1 MHVKMLECN
10 YIATQLKPTVCT
22 KYALHTHM
30 QSYVTA
36 TQVHHHCKVPAWHQL
51 CTKYALHTRNAILC
65 DCYTGTPA
73 PVAARVGGSLLS
85 SLEEE
90 ASQSI
95 LEGEFNVDIRFVG
108 DNS

>member
-10 YIATQLKPTVCT
+10 YLATQLKPTVCT
-22 KYALHTHM
+22 KY
-30 QSYVTA
+30 V
-36 TQVHHHCKVPAWHQL
+36 
-51 CTKYALHTRNAILC
+51 LHTRNAILC

-73 PVAARVGGSLLS
+73 PAAAGVGGNLLS

-95 LEGEFNVDIRFVG
+95 LEGELDVDIRFVSG
-108 DNS
+108 NS